1 MAMTLFLVRWNGE
14 AVAGPV
20 QAESPERWMVATYG
34 RFWRSEGYAVVELSS
49 VSALM
54 KARRS

>member
-1 MAMTLFLVRWNGE
+1 MTLFIVKRNGE
-14 AVAGPV
+14 PVAGPV
-20 QAESPERWMVATYG
+20 QAESPERWMVSTYG
-34 RFWRSEGYAVVELSS
+34 RFWRAEGYAVVELSG